1 MWCSF
6 RLFLTAIRL
15 LPRARRDLVKE
26 NLALRHQPAVYPRS
40 RLRAHR

>member
-1 MWCSF
+1 MWFSF

-15 LPRARRDLVKE
+15 LPRTRRGLLLE